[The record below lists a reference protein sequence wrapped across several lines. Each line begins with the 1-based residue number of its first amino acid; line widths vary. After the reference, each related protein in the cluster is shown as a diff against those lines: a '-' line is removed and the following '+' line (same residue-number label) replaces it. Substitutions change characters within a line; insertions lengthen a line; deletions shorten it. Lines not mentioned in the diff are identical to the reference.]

1 MNTSKKSTKTIPNTS
16 ASMTVETYQQ
26 WVNTQANTPLISHLE
41 ALFKTANPTVIQQFC
56 SVIDDLLTQE
66 DHSTLDFIIA
76 GVQALSPKRP
86 LAFQQLVGV
95 FQFNPIVG
103 AVARNAKL
111 IKKAILLADAIGLD
125 LLVLPEM
132 ALLGYPL
139 KDLIIR
145 FPHLVDQGVEALH
158 ELALATYHT
167 RVILG
172 FVEPRKLSLTE
183 GEALIGKPYYISVA
197 VLGNRQVQGVVRKS
211 YLPTYQEYDDA
222 RTIEPAP
229 QAGVCLPTW
238 VQKRYPHAHDTL
250 ENGLIHIHGFNVGIT
265 ICEDL
270 WNQANSNTIHYTNPA
285 ECPVLAYLSQ
295 PELDWHINVSASV
308 SRAGKE
314 AQKQTM
320 LQAIVEQTQC
330 PLLYVNAVGGQDE
343 CIFDGASRLYSE
355 AGALLGRCKAFAQQ
369 LTIFQLTKETDSV
382 WNKVNALPAGMEK
395 PLYPTAVSADCS
407 FSSGETNDLARTY
420 QALILGIQDYF
431 KKTGFTKTVLGISGG
446 LDSAVTAVLLADALG
461 AENVFGFSFPSHL
474 TPEANQSDAEK
485 LAKNLGI
492 GFETCAIAPITQQFL
507 TPLETTLAK
516 SVELLWGN
524 ATASSFAKDNVQ
536 AMSRATMLRLVSNNY
551 NALPIATSDKS
562 ELYMGYATINGDL
575 SGALAPLG
583 DVCKTKLRLL
593 ATWLNEHGKTPNAMP
608 ISIIERPSGADL
620 AVNPLTGA
628 LLTAEE
634 ALMPYAFSDE
644 IIWRIEV
651 LKQPFEE
658 QLIAVFEYEQT
669 HPLSYDEKRAWLE
682 KFFQRMQFAVFK
694 WQISPPIL
702 IVDGYGSLAKT
713 TYRHPVLAT
722 QCQWWNKQ
730 ASESALRQAFE
741 ANRVVEEFLVDC

>member
-1 MNTSKKSTKTIPNTS
+1 MIASKKSTKTIPDTS

-26 WVNTQANTPLISHLE
+26 WANTKANTQLIDQLE
-41 ALFKTANPTVIQQFC
+41 AFFKTANPTVIQSFC

-66 DHSTLDFIIA
+66 DHPTLDFIIA

-86 LAFQQLVGV
+86 LAFQQLAGI

-111 IKKAILLADAIGLD
+111 IKKAILIADAVGLD

-132 ALLGYPL
+132 ALMGYPL

-145 FPHLVDQGVEALH
+145 FPHLVDQGVDALH

-172 FVEPRKLSLTE
+172 FVEPRKLSLAE
-183 GEALIGKPYYISVA
+183 DEPLIGKPYYISVA
-197 VLGNRQVQGVVRKS
+197 VLGNRQIQGLVRKS
-211 YLPTYQEYDDA
+211 YLPTYQDYDDA
-222 RTIEPAP
+222 RTIEPASQP
-229 QAGVCLPTW
+229 GIYRPVW
-238 VQKRYPHAHDTL
+238 VKQCYPHANDTL
-250 ENGLIHIHGFNVGIT
+250 ENGLLTVHGFNVGIT

-270 WNQANSNTIHYTNPA
+270 WNQANFNTTHYTQPA
-285 ECPVLAYLSQ
+285 DCPILAYLSQ

-320 LQAIVEQTQC
+320 LKTIVEQTQR

-355 AGALLGRCKAFAQQ
+355 EGELLGRSKAFAQQ
-369 LTIFQLTKETDSV
+369 LTIFQLTKETDSA
-382 WNKVNALPAGMEK
+382 WNQINALPAGMEK

-407 FSSGETNDLARTY
+407 FSSMETNDLARTY
-420 QALILGIQDYF
+420 QSLILGIQDYF
-431 KKTGFTKTVLGISGG
+431 KKTGFNKAVLGISGG

-461 AENVFGFSFPSHL
+461 AENVFGFSFPSQL
-474 TPEANQSDAEK
+474 TPEANQSDAEI

-492 GFETCAIAPITQQFL
+492 GFDTCAIAPITQQFL
-507 TPLETTLAK
+507 TPLETTIAK
-516 SVELLWGN
+516 TVDPLWGN
-524 ATASSFAKDNVQ
+524 ATTSSFAKDNVQ

-551 NALPIATSDKS
+551 NALPVATSDKS

-593 ATWLNEHGKTPNAMP
+593 ATWLNDNGKTKNAMP
-608 ISIIERPSGADL
+608 RSIIERPSGADL
-620 AVNPLTGA
+620 AVNPQTGA

-634 ALMPYAFSDE
+634 ALMPYVFLDE

-651 LKQPFEE
+651 LQQPFED

-669 HPLSYDEKRAWLE
+669 HPLNYEEKRAWLE

-713 TYRHPVLAT
+713 AYRHPILAT
-722 QCQWWNKQ
+722 QCQWWNKK

-741 ANRVVEEFLVDC
+741 ANRVVEEPPVDC